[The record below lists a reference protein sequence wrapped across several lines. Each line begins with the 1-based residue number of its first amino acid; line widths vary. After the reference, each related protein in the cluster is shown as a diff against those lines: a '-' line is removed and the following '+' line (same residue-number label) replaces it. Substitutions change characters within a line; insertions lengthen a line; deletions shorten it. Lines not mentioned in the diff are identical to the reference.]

1 MKKIYV
7 FLLSL
12 CCLSAFSQ
20 NVTITKIIETGCSNP
35 FVKSVELYVDGTV
48 DFSSEVTLNYMQNG
62 APWADNQIDISALGV
77 QTDSFVYII
86 RDIALMQAEFP
97 STTFDASNTV
107 VVSTSTNGDDGYQVV
122 LNGEVVSQFGKTET
136 DADDDTDSDWR
147 HQDAVATRLSGIA
160 DLGTWDPSHWDI
172 TAEND
177 LDDHTNCQNGPDNNL
192 ETYFATL
199 GGSFPLGSYTPP
211 ATGPD
216 VAPDAPTQDQA
227 DVVSVF
233 SEAYTGNTG
242 FTTTTFG
249 TPGNNSTGEFLSFA
263 SNEVLKVTYDGGDFI
278 GLEFDSAID
287 ASAMEFFHVDVWID
301 NPIPVGAVSTFKWS
315 NHGGGH
321 LTGETDSF
329 TSTQI
334 LSEGQNG
341 QWLSFNIPLNS
352 EGFPGQTGA
361 GTDAR
366 SILSQLVLN
375 AASADG
381 TYGPFYFDNIYF
393 WKEPSATGP
402 AVSAPDPTEDS
413 DDVISMFS
421 NVYTNVPV
429 DTWLT
434 PWSSAQLEDIQID
447 GNDTKLYTN
456 LDFAGIETVSNPIDA
471 SDMDFI
477 HLDVWSPNAT
487 TFRVK
492 LVDLGDGAVEGEI
505 PFNIAQ
511 GEWVNLKI
519 PLEDFANPDLVTN
532 PGNLLTVRNSIQ
544 QLIISGLPVGE
555 VTAYIDNVYF
565 SQEPSASGD
574 CAATGTFDYEDN
586 SDITNSLNGF
596 VADNPDDYITL
607 TFTEGSTESCCDTWF
622 INDAADGSGNTIAS
636 GNGSIVGSYESIT
649 GEISFY
655 VESDTSIQGTTFVY
669 ELSCA
674 PPPSCPAPTALATDN
689 LMATSV
695 DLTWTPGGSETEWE
709 VLFGE
714 EGFDPETDGT
724 LINDDD
730 GVLGVTL
737 SDLAPETPYD
747 AYVRAVC
754 GADDVSEWVLITF
767 TTPIAPVVVSP
778 DSPESDAYC
787 YDNNVFEEW
796 LFESSNGAPLVIE
809 FLQGSVEINT
819 FAGNTYDDLV
829 VYDGSDST
837 GEVLYNSDEDIDA
850 AADLT
855 GLTLTAESGFMYITL
870 DSDGSVS
877 CVDPGFG
884 DPQTEI
890 QFEVSVFEPQFANV
904 QIIHNSA
911 DPAAEF
917 VDVYI
922 NDVLVLDDV
931 EFRTATSFLELPAG
945 TPVSIDIAGAGSGV
959 SGDPLNPDDSLY
971 NLTTTLAV
979 DESYVVVANGVLN
992 PADFNASVNS
1002 IDFELNVFAGAQQ
1015 ASTNPGETSLLVNH
1029 GSPDAPTVDVVETSV
1044 PAGILVDD
1052 ISYPEFQGYVDVGTA
1067 DYILNVETADNSA
1080 VVATYEANLATLGLS
1095 DVAITVLAS
1104 GFLDPSV
1111 NQNGA
1116 AFGLWVALPSGG
1128 PLVELPVVDDSGYCV
1143 PVPFPNGCSFGDF
1156 IDSFEVPAATFS
1168 HLDTGCIGE
1177 STYGDYSADANLE
1190 LNLVQTVPYDFSI
1203 THGWNQQIVKMWV
1216 DYNLD
1221 SVFDESEILFVSDSP
1236 SGGTSGNPDPTV
1248 GVITI
1253 PSTVAI
1259 GSTRM
1264 RVVTRFSSEPLDPC
1278 DPSDGAASA
1287 WGEVHDYTVN
1297 ILPPPSC
1304 VQPTDIVTE
1313 NLTAISTDLSWA
1325 PGGTETEWEVL
1336 WGEAGFDPLT
1346 EGTLINDDDGVLG
1359 VTLLDLSPVTSY
1371 DVYVRAICSDTD
1383 ISEWTF
1389 FTFTT
1394 PIAPV
1399 IVSPGPPEF
1408 TSVCYDNDEFFEYL
1422 FQSFDGSPLVI
1433 EFLQGSVE
1441 TFFDDSGTFD
1451 DLIIYDGQDDTGV
1464 VLFDSDEEAVTANDL
1479 TGLTLI
1485 AESGFMYI
1493 TLDSDGSISCA
1504 DGDQIEIQFEVS
1516 LQTIGTTQFDA
1527 GNFGFYPN
1535 PVDNQLNFE
1544 TTNQIE
1550 EVRVYNIQG
1559 RQVIFETLNAV
1570 SPKLNVGSL
1579 QSGTYIMS
1587 VTIDGVSKNFKLI
1600 KR

>member
-1 MKKIYV
+1 MKKIYI
-7 FLLSL
+7 LLFSL
-12 CCLSAFSQ
+12 CSLSAFSQ
-20 NVTITKIIETGCSNP
+20 NVTITKIIEAGCSSP

-62 APWADNQIDISALGV
+62 DPWADNQIDISALGV

-86 RDIALMQAEFP
+86 RDTALMQAEFP

-136 DADDDTDSDWR
+136 DADDDTDSNWN
-147 HQDAVATRLSGIA
+147 HQDAVATRLNGIP
-160 DLGTWDPSHWDI
+160 DSGTWEPSHWDI
-172 TAEND
+172 TPEND
-177 LDDHTNCQNGPDNNL
+177 LDDHTNCENGAGSNL

-211 ATGPD
+211 ATGP
-216 VAPDAPTQDQA
+216 
-227 DVVSVF
+227 
-233 SEAYTGNTG
+233 
-242 FTTTTFG
+242 
-249 TPGNNSTGEFLSFA
+249 
-263 SNEVLKVTYDGGDFI
+263 
-278 GLEFDSAID
+278 
-287 ASAMEFFHVDVWID
+287 
-301 NPIPVGAVSTFKWS
+301 
-315 NHGGGH
+315 
-321 LTGETDSF
+321 
-329 TSTQI
+329 
-334 LSEGQNG
+334 
-341 QWLSFNIPLNS
+341 
-352 EGFPGQTGA
+352 
-361 GTDAR
+361 
-366 SILSQLVLN
+366 
-375 AASADG
+375 
-381 TYGPFYFDNIYF
+381 
-393 WKEPSATGP
+393 
-402 AVSAPDPTEDS
+402 AVSAPDPTEDPA
-413 DDVISMFS
+413 DVISLFS

-434 PWSSAQLEDIQID
+434 PWSSAQFEDIQID

-477 HLDVWSPNAT
+477 HLNVWSPNAT

-505 PFNIAQ
+505 PFSIAQ

-519 PLEDFANPDLVTN
+519 PLEDFANPDLVTS

-565 SQEPSASGD
+565 SQEPSSAGD
-574 CAATGTFDYEDN
+574 CAATGTFDYEDF

-607 TFTEGSTESCCDTWF
+607 TFTEGSTESCCDDWF
-622 INDAADGSGNTIAS
+622 INDAADGSGNTIATGS
-636 GNGSIVGSYESIT
+636 GSIVGSYESIT

-655 VESDTSIQGTTFVY
+655 VESDFSNQGETFVY

-674 PPPSCPAPTALATDN
+674 PPPSCPAPLNPATDN
-689 LMATSV
+689 LMPTSV

-714 EGFDPETDGT
+714 AEFDPETEGT
-724 LINDDD
+724 LVSDDD

-737 SDLAPETPYD
+737 SDLSPETPYD
-747 AYVRAVC
+747 AYVRAIC
-754 GADDVSEWVLITF
+754 GEGDISDWVLINF
-767 TTPIAPVVVSP
+767 TTPIAAVVVSP
-778 DSPESDAYC
+778 GTPESDAYC
-787 YDNNVFEEW
+787 YDNDDFKEW
-796 LFESSNGAPLVIE
+796 LFESSDGNPLIIE
-809 FLQGSVEINT
+809 FLQGAVEVNT
-819 FAGNTYDDLV
+819 VAENSFDDLI
-829 VYDGSDST
+829 VYDGQDDT
-837 GEVLYNSDEDIDA
+837 GAVLFDSDEDFVT

-870 DSDGSVS
+870 DSDVTVS

-884 DPQTEI
+884 DPLTEI
-890 QFEVSVFEPQFANV
+890 QFEVSVFEPQIANV
-904 QIIHNSA
+904 QVIHNSA

-917 VDVYI
+917 VDVYV
-922 NDVLVLDDV
+922 NDVLALDDV

-945 TPVSIDIAGAGSGV
+945 TPVSIDVAGASSGV
-959 SGDPLNPDDSLY
+959 LGDPLNPDDSLY

-979 DESYVVVANGVLN
+979 GESYVVVANGVLN
-992 PADFNASVNS
+992 PADFNASVNT

-1015 ASTNPGETSLLVNH
+1015 VSTNPGETSLLVNH
-1029 GSPDAPTVDVVETSV
+1029 GSPDAPAVDVVETSV
-1044 PAGILVDD
+1044 PAGTLVDD

-1080 VVATYEANLATLGLS
+1080 VVATYEANLASLGLS

-1116 AFGLWVALPSGG
+1116 AFGLWVALPAGG
-1128 PLVELPVVDDSGYCV
+1128 PLVELPVVDDSDYCV
-1143 PVPFPNGCSFGDF
+1143 PVPFPNGCDGGDF
-1156 IDSFEVPAATFS
+1156 IDSFEVPAVTFS

-1177 STYGDYSADANLE
+1177 STYGDYSADATLE
-1190 LNLVQTVPYDFSI
+1190 LNLAQTVSYNFSI
-1203 THGWNQQIVKMWV
+1203 THGYNSQIVKMWV

-1236 SGGTSGNPDPTV
+1236 SGGSSGNPDPTT
-1248 GVITI
+1248 GTISI

-1259 GSTRM
+1259 GSTRL

-1278 DPSDGAASA
+1278 DPSDGAGSA

-1297 ILPPPSC
+1297 ILPAPAC
-1304 VQPTDIVTE
+1304 TQPTDIVTE
-1313 NLTAISTDLSWA
+1313 NLTPISTDLSWT
-1325 PGGTETEWEVL
+1325 PGGSETEWEVL

-1359 VTLLDLSPVTSY
+1359 VTLSGLSSQTPY
-1371 DVYVRAICSDTD
+1371 DVYVRAICSDTE
-1383 ISEWTF
+1383 ISENTF

-1408 TSVCYDNDEFFEYL
+1408 TSVCYDNDEFLEYL
-1422 FQSFDGSPLVI
+1422 FESFDGSPLVI

-1441 TFFDDSGTFD
+1441 TFFDDSDTFD
-1451 DLIIYDGQDDTGV
+1451 DLIIYDGQDDTGA
-1464 VLFDSDEEAVTANDL
+1464 VLFNSEDEAVTANDL

-1493 TLDSDGSISCA
+1493 TLQADSSNSCVNPGT
-1504 DGDQIEIQFEVS
+1504 DPQTEIQFEVS
-1516 LQTIGTTQFDA
+1516 LQTVGTTQFDA

-1559 RQVIFETLNAV
+1559 RQVMLETLNTI
-1570 SPKLNVGSL
+1570 SPKINVGNL
-1579 QSGTYIMS
+1579 QTGTYIMS
-1587 VTIDGVSKNFKLI
+1587 VTIDGVTKNFKLI